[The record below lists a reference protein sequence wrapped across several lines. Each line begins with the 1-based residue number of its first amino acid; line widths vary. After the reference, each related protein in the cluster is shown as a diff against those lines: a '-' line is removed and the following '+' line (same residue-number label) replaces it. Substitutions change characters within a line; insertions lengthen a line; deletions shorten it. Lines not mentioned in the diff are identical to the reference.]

1 MFSNTKRFVEE
12 DKILDLPLNSAS
24 CVLVIAESISNNET
38 QNMVEFVRS
47 IKVKDKALLI
57 VGSSHDSII
66 ITNFTLNFVVR
77 VFQQGYE
84 FLHLS
89 FVQLHN

>member
-12 DKILDLPLNSAS
+12 DKILDLPLKSAS

-47 IKVKDKALLI
+47 IKVREKSLLI
-57 VGSSHDSII
+57 IAPSYNSTIM
-66 ITNFTLNFVVR
+66 TNLALNFVVR
-77 VFQQGYE
+77 VFQQG
-84 FLHLS
+84 
-89 FVQLHN
+89 